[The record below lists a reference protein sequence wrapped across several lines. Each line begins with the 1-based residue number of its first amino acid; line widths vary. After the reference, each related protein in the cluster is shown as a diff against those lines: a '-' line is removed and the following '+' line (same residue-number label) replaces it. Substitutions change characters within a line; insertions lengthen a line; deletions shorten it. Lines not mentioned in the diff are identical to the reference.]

1 MYPFNLRITQ
11 YVQEHALHIHRPM
24 RVTTV
29 RMSTSV
35 RVAVLGAV
43 RVTVLFVIMPIVSVA
58 LLGVA
63 RVLGV
68 LVPILSRRDSLNG
81 G

>member
-1 MYPFNLRITQ
+1 
-11 YVQEHALHIHRPM
+11 M

>member
-1 MYPFNLRITQ
+1 
-11 YVQEHALHIHRPM
+11 
-24 RVTTV
+24 
-29 RMSTSV
+29 MSTSV